1 MRGKHRD
8 RYLPAGP
15 TNETKN
21 ETAPMSRDALKTL
34 FHPFASGTVDAPG
47 EGQRI
52 LFLGAEAGF
61 ALPGDFAAELSA
73 VQGFRP
79 FYRQLQ
85 AQRINVTPEIEG
97 ADYDGALVLCGKHKG
112 ENEGNIA
119 EALSRVKE
127 GGLIVVAGSKEDGIQ
142 PLRKRLEGFGLTVEH
157 MPKYHGVAL
166 WFSRPADV
174 KALTAPLTKS
184 ETRVEDRFTT
194 TAGMFSHDRID
205 AGSELLASRL
215 PTDFSGDAADFGAGW
230 GYLSVEL
237 ATKSPRIARIDLYEA
252 HYGALEAARAN
263 LLANCPKVAQRFFW
277 HDLASEPVKDKYDLI
292 VMNPPFHEGHA
303 AEPSLGQAMIKA
315 AASALRGGGRLMLVA
330 NRGLPYEPVLAESF
344 REHGETCRNARFK
357 VLWAKK

>member
-1 MRGKHRD
+1 
-8 RYLPAGP
+8 
-15 TNETKN
+15 
-21 ETAPMSRDALKTL
+21 MSRDALKTL

>member
-1 MRGKHRD
+1 
-8 RYLPAGP
+8 
-15 TNETKN
+15 
-21 ETAPMSRDALKTL
+21 MSRDALKTL

-47 EGQRI
+47 EGQRL

-112 ENEGNIA
+112 ENESNIA

-127 GGLIVVAGSKEDGIQ
+127 GSLIVVAGGKEDGIQ

-166 WFSRPADV
+166 WFSRPTDV
-174 KALTAPLTKS
+174 TALTAQLTKP

-194 TAGMFSHDRID
+194 AAGMFSHDRID

-292 VMNPPFHEGHA
+292 IMNPPFHEGHA

-344 REHGETCRNARFK
+344 REHGEACRNARFK